1 MEKKSTKTKLIS
13 RTLGFVIV
21 AIQAV
26 ASVLL
31 VVSLLNINI
40 VSSTILIIIIAVLAV
55 LLIFNAIKLF
65 IQKNAS
71 MSAKAFCAILALL
84 CIAASLFA
92 MRYTDAF
99 NSFLSKVTEQKPE
112 TKEYSVVVMN
122 DSNIK
127 DISIL
132 KNHSVGFLKTD
143 TKAGNAE
150 QHLQNV
156 IKINSDFYEDLDTL
170 TSALS
175 TTLTDAI
182 VLETSRL
189 EALEEEPDN
198 PLENTQVIYTY
209 EIELEEK
216 DKTISE
222 KEITTE
228 PFIVYISGSDS
239 RVGIK
244 ATARSDVNII
254 AVVNPKEGK
263 ILLVSIPRDTYVQL
277 HDTTGL
283 RDKLTHA
290 GIYGINMSKTTIE
303 DFLGIKID
311 HTIKV
316 GFEAVVKVVDELDGI
331 DITSDQAMKLNAT
344 TGGNKKICEYTEG
357 TQHVD
362 GACALRF
369 ARERKSYER
378 GDRHRG
384 ENQQQVI
391 TSIIA
396 RLTSSKDYL
405 LKAPSILDAAADL
418 FETSFERDDITAF
431 IRMQL
436 TNPIKWQT
444 ESISIDGAGSMQPT
458 YSMGA
463 NRPLYVMLASEDS
476 IATAKNKINE
486 YLTVAEEEPVDE
498 SE

>member
-175 TTLTDAI
+175 ATLTDAI

-189 EALEEEPDN
+189 
-198 PLENTQVIYTY
+198 
-209 EIELEEK
+209 
-216 DKTISE
+216 
-222 KEITTE
+222 
-228 PFIVYISGSDS
+228 
-239 RVGIK
+239 
-244 ATARSDVNII
+244 
-254 AVVNPKEGK
+254 
-263 ILLVSIPRDTYVQL
+263 
-277 HDTTGL
+277 
-283 RDKLTHA
+283 KL
-290 GIYGINMSKTTIE
+290 
-303 DFLGIKID
+303 
-311 HTIKV
+311 
-316 GFEAVVKVVDELDGI
+316 
-331 DITSDQAMKLNAT
+331 
-344 TGGNKKICEYTEG
+344 
-357 TQHVD
+357 
-362 GACALRF
+362 
-369 ARERKSYER
+369 
-378 GDRHRG
+378 
-384 ENQQQVI
+384 
-391 TSIIA
+391 
-396 RLTSSKDYL
+396 
-405 LKAPSILDAAADL
+405 
-418 FETSFERDDITAF
+418 
-431 IRMQL
+431 
-436 TNPIKWQT
+436 
-444 ESISIDGAGSMQPT
+444 
-458 YSMGA
+458 
-463 NRPLYVMLASEDS
+463 
-476 IATAKNKINE
+476 
-486 YLTVAEEEPVDE
+486 
-498 SE
+498 